1 MRKQISE
8 FVDYLQKVK
17 KTSHNTCLSYKR
29 DLERLADYMSSRGV
43 LDVTQITEDKLSD
56 YAASLKEEQFAA
68 SSITRHFTSIKAFF
82 RYLEENG
89 NISENPSDVLKSPKV
104 EKLPPRVLTTIE
116 IEELLSQDFG
126 SDAKGIRDKAI
137 LELLYA
143 TGLKATEMI
152 SLKLSNIDLAL
163 ACVRLPMAT
172 GINKERLIPYGKKA
186 KDALQDYLLYA
197 RKELLGDFQD
207 DETVFLNCNGSSLSR
222 QGLWKLIKSYVY
234 KAGIKSDITL
244 FTLRHS
250 FASHLVE
257 NGTDLAAVQEMMGYS
272 DSNTISRYV
281 TKTKKANDPFEWA
294 RIRN

>member
-1 MRKQISE
+1 M
-8 FVDYLQKVK
+8 
-17 KTSHNTCLSYKR
+17 
-29 DLERLADYMSSRGV
+29 
-43 LDVTQITEDKLSD
+43 
-56 YAASLKEEQFAA
+56 
-68 SSITRHFTSIKAFF
+68 
-82 RYLEENG
+82 
-89 NISENPSDVLKSPKV
+89 
-104 EKLPPRVLTTIE
+104 
-116 IEELLSQDFG
+116 
-126 SDAKGIRDKAI
+126 
-137 LELLYA
+137 
-143 TGLKATEMI
+143 
-152 SLKLSNIDLAL
+152 
-163 ACVRLPMAT
+163 RLPMAT